1 MRKDERSEREI
12 SRGKRKREG
21 DKSADLARTLMQLKE
36 ALLKKLVIDQ
46 EMRLEIDK
54 ARRITAP
61 VARRRAERTLAG
73 DLRRWDLLDLAAK
86 LSKVH
91 ESNNLDTR
99 LLHDAEEWR
108 ARLIEE
114 GPEIAKDLPGGIDDD
129 LIRMIQIARRERDT
143 GKPPGAARK
152 LFRFVMDRLK
162 SDPEATDEAAT
173 DDADDNADDDDED
186 EDFASDDN
194 ENTDDDAT

>member
-21 DKSADLARTLMQLKE
+21 DKSSELARALMLLKE
-36 ALLKKLVIDQ
+36 PLLKKLVIDQ
-46 EMRLEIDK
+46 EMRIEIDK

-73 DLRRWDLLDLAAK
+73 DLRRWDLLDLAEK

-99 LLHDAEEWR
+99 LLHEAEEWR
-108 ARLIEE
+108 SRLIEE
-114 GPEIAKDLPGGIDDD
+114 GPEIAKDLPGGIDDE

-162 SDPEATDEAAT
+162 AEPEATDEDAT
-173 DDADDNADDDDED
+173 DDADDDDDDA
-186 EDFASDDN
+186 EDFAPAPDEGN
-194 ENTDDDAT
+194 EDPR

>member
-21 DKSADLARTLMQLKE
+21 DKSSELARALMLLKE
-36 ALLKKLVIDQ
+36 PLLKKLVIDQ
-46 EMRLEIDK
+46 EMRIEIDK

-73 DLRRWDLLDLAAK
+73 DLRRWDLLDLAEK

-99 LLHDAEEWR
+99 LLHEAEEWR
-108 ARLIEE
+108 SRLIEE
-114 GPEIAKDLPGGIDDD
+114 GPEIAKDLPGGIDDE

-162 SDPEATDEAAT
+162 AEPEATDEDAA
-173 DDADDNADDDDED
+173 DDADDDDDDA
-186 EDFASDDN
+186 EDFAPAPDEGN
-194 ENTDDDAT
+194 EDPR